1 MLLQLEV
8 IFWVIFCS
16 TIKSYT
22 SRRNVCYN
30 NIGKFTRG
38 HCVRLLSWCFI
49 IQSSLHA
56 KHTDWRHYRRK
67 GVQRTVTLYGNW
79 KGMMTEYE
87 WGITR
92 EIVSPVRYHDKL
104 KWNFIV
110 CRGHWFIHF
119 QWLRLSLEMARFDSQ
134 LKHKRKSYRI
144 EKDKKIN
151 YIGGLCK
158 SFLWN

>member
-1 MLLQLEV
+1 
-8 IFWVIFCS
+8 
-16 TIKSYT
+16 
-22 SRRNVCYN
+22 
-30 NIGKFTRG
+30 
-38 HCVRLLSWCFI
+38 
-49 IQSSLHA
+49 
-56 KHTDWRHYRRK
+56 
-67 GVQRTVTLYGNW
+67 
-79 KGMMTEYE
+79 MTEYE

-144 EKDKKIN
+144 EKDKKNQLYWGIVQIVFVKLKFLAVFRHPECTLVLQFAYLNESTQKIN
-151 YIGGLCK
+151 FQSLMNCITQADDLLKTLTEAKKQYHTSSWIVMNKYSIKIGTLTA
-158 SFLWN
+158 